1 MRPLEEEMRRAVRIL
16 LWGMGGVLAVVLV
29 LVAYEA
35 AIFAASSEK
44 SAREQAKQAFIA
56 ECGRR
61 GFVGE
66 EFRGPQRIKSA
77 KTTYGI
83 AMAQGQLVSKPLS
96 RADRRR
102 RNPPMRNGGLRFAN
116 PPYALPKYA
125 TASISTNTSGFASA
139 RTSTSVDAGKSPVK
153 NSRRARQT
161 SVFFVMSTT

>member
-1 MRPLEEEMRRAVRIL
+1 
-16 LWGMGGVLAVVLV
+16 MGGVLAVVLV

-77 KTTYGI
+77 KTTYGYVWTNESSGVQI
-83 AMAQGQLVSKPLS
+83 ATMVRYFPSGVEAWLTQSAQFTPYCDGT
-96 RADRRR
+96 RA
-102 RNPPMRNGGLRFAN
+102 AC
-116 PPYALPKYA
+116 
-125 TASISTNTSGFASA
+125 
-139 RTSTSVDAGKSPVK
+139 
-153 NSRRARQT
+153 Q
-161 SVFFVMSTT
+161 